1 MSPHTF
7 EEFPIDRREFL
18 RLAGA
23 AALVG
28 ALEGCTSRTPNPSG
42 TPSAS
47 GTQPSSALATSTA
60 ASSAPASAATSAT
73 PAVSSAA
80 QIADLDALAKALGS
94 KLLRPN
100 DSGYLTAAR
109 LYSTRYDG
117 VRPAAV
123 AQCATKEDVQKCLAF
138 IRATSMPVAARSG
151 GHSYAGYSTTSGL
164 VINLAPMKQVKTTGT
179 NSATVGAGATL
190 ADVYAGLAS
199 QNQAIPGGSCPT
211 VGITGSTLGGG
222 VGVLARKYGLSCDA
236 VTAID
241 LVTVDGKAI
250 RCTEKT
256 EADLFWAH
264 RGGGGGNFGIV
275 TSIEFQTNATQS
287 LTHFL
292 VRWDWSHA
300 HDVVTAWQEWL
311 PTTPNELWSS
321 LHIDGAGSSLDT
333 PHVYASG
340 VFVGSPSGLSPL
352 LDSLQSASKAP
363 MTTRFVQAGDYL
375 STMFVEGGCATLTAT
390 ECHRADI
397 DPGGKLGREANY
409 ARSDF
414 IASPL
419 ASAGVDA
426 LLAGIE
432 RRRTLNLPGGSV
444 LFDAYGGA
452 INSIA
457 PGDTAFFNRDK
468 LACLQYV
475 APWAASAPSSV
486 VASNKA
492 WLDGLYGQLRPYVSG
507 YAYLN
512 YIDPKLADWQH
523 AYYGANLARLTNVK
537 AAADPSNLL
546 AFPQGLPT

>member
-1 MSPHTF
+1 
-7 EEFPIDRREFL
+7 
-18 RLAGA
+18 
-23 AALVG
+23 VG
-28 ALEGCTSRTPNPSG
+28 AVESCTSRTPQAG
-42 TPSAS
+42 TPSTAASATPAASAS
-47 GTQPSSALATSTA
+47 GAPSSSALASVV

-73 PAVSSAA
+73 PAVSAAA
-80 QIADLDALAKALGS
+80 QVADLDALAKALGS
-94 KLLRPN
+94 KLLRPT
-100 DSGYLTAAR
+100 DAGYLSAAR
-109 LYSTRYDG
+109 LYSTRFDN

-123 AQCATKEDVQKCLAF
+123 AQCATTEDVQNCLEF
-138 IRATSMPVAARSG
+138 IRATGMPVAARSG

-164 VINLAPMKQVKTTGT
+164 VINLAPMKQVTSTGPNT
-179 NSATVGAGATL
+179 ATIGAGATL
-190 ADVYAGLAS
+190 LDVYAGLAPH
-199 QNQAIPGGSCPT
+199 NQSVPGGSCPS

-222 VGVLARKYGLSCDA
+222 VGVVARKYGLSCDA

-250 RCTEKT
+250 RCTENSDS
-256 EADLFWAH
+256 DLYWAH

-275 TSIEFQTNATQS
+275 TAIEFQTHATQS

-321 LHIDGAGSSLDT
+321 LHIDGAGSSIDT

-352 LDSLQSASKAP
+352 LNALQSASKAP
-363 MTTRFVQAGDYL
+363 MTTRYVAAGDYL
-375 STMFVEGGCATLTAT
+375 STMFVEGGCANLTTL
-390 ECHRADI
+390 ECHRADV
-397 DPGGKLGREANY
+397 DPGGKLGREANA

-419 ASAGVDA
+419 TSAGVDV
-426 LLAGIE
+426 LLAGVE
-432 RRRTLNLPGGSV
+432 KRKTLNLPGGSV

-457 PGDTAFFNRDK
+457 PTDTAFVNRDK

-475 APWAASAPSSV
+475 APWAPGAPAS
-486 VASNKA
+486 VAAANQA
-492 WLDGLYGQLRPYVSG
+492 WLDGLYGQMRPHVSG

-512 YIDPKLADWQH
+512 YIDPKLGDWQH
-523 AYYGANLARLTNVK
+523 AYYGANLARLTSVK
-537 AAADPSNLL
+537 AAADPTNLL
-546 AFPQGLPT
+546 AFAQGLPT